1 MVAAA
6 RARPALPRAYDDAVS
21 APAYPAHLAVDV
33 VLRDGS
39 TVHIRPARVEDTS
52 KVEDYFIGL
61 SDDSRHLRFWS
72 PSVNITEQA
81 RRTVDVDHVDHLT
94 LLAFLGD
101 EMVGGAQC
109 FREPRQCSRR
119 GARCRSATT
128 SKGTGSVRS

>member
-1 MVAAA
+1 M
-6 RARPALPRAYDDAVS
+6 
-21 APAYPAHLAVDV
+21 

-39 TVHIRPARVEDTS
+39 TVHIRPARVEDTAR
-52 KVEDYFIGL
+52 VQDYFIGL

-72 PSVNITEQA
+72 PSVDITEQS

-109 FREPRQCSRR
+109 FRDPAS
-119 GARCRSATT
+119 ARAEVAMSV
-128 SKGTGSVRS
+128 SDEFQGHGLGST